1 MKESE
6 TRLALPEVL
15 ALTLSLLEL
24 ALRGWR
30 GMNPLLARTLYTF
43 FCVAEERRVRTPA
56 GSYRNGV
63 PVTLT
68 RTFAALTFAT
78 QKCK

>member
-43 FCVAEERRVRTPA
+43 FCVAEERRVRTPEWL
-56 GSYRNGV
+56 SV
-63 PVTLT
+63 PESLAHTKSKIL
-68 RTFAALTFAT
+68 
-78 QKCK
+78 